1 MSIRKATA
9 PLTLRVDLNTRARLD
24 RLAKATD
31 RSRAFLA
38 ADAIERYLDQNEW
51 QTQAIEAGAA
61 AADEGELISHDEV
74 ETWLQSWGKASEKKR
89 PR

>member
-1 MSIRKATA
+1 MSIRRAST
-9 PLTLRVDLNTRARLD
+9 PLTLRVDRNTRARLD

-51 QTQAIEAGAA
+51 QIQAIAAGVA
-61 AADEGELISHDEV
+61 AADAGELISHHEV
-74 ETWLQSWGKASEKKR
+74 ESWLQSWGKADEKKR